1 MPEKKKA
8 EKKEPIAEG
17 LLVLVGFSCN
27 NNCLMCS
34 IRGKEKFY
42 PDRTHHDLI
51 GDLKQGR
58 EEGFNGV
65 EFTGGETTLRRDIF
79 DLVAAAKDIGYQTI
93 ALSTNGR
100 LLGYPDFCQKIVAA
114 GLNKVTFSLLGPDK
128 KTHEALTRVPG
139 SFGEIL
145 AGIENIKKF
154 PPVHLNISSVISRLN
169 HKSLEKFGAFVR
181 GLGVKHWY
189 LLDLIPDGNAKKF
202 YDILAVRLAELAKE
216 LNSLASIAGDFKELG
231 FFDFPLCVFS
241 PEIRSLKNV
250 CLVNAKKRAET
261 SYQVGYDPKRIE
273 KNEEGIFADAYREN
287 IAICAGCRYYKEC
300 GGIWREYLNRYGGAE
315 IKKLAAKH
323 GCLN

>member
-1 MPEKKKA
+1 MPVKKTRQVKKRAA
-8 EKKEPIAEG
+8 ES
-17 LLVLVGFSCN
+17 LLVLIGFSCN

-34 IRGKEKFY
+34 VRGKEKFY
-42 PDRTHHDLI
+42 PDRNHHDLV

-58 EEGFNGV
+58 EEGFDRV

-79 DLVAAAKDIGYQTI
+79 DLVAAAKEMGYQTI

-100 LLGYPDFCQKIVAA
+100 LLGYPDFCRKIVAA

-145 AGIENIKKF
+145 AGIENVKKF
-154 PPVHLNISSVISRLN
+154 PSVHLNISSVVSRLN
-169 HKSLEKFGAFVR
+169 CNSLKKFGGFVR
-181 GLGVKHWY
+181 SLGVKHWY
-189 LLDLIPDGNAKKF
+189 LLDLIPDGNAKLF
-202 YDILAVRLAELAKE
+202 YGILAVRLPALARE
-216 LNSLASIAGDFKELG
+216 LNSLASIAGDFSELG
-231 FFDFPLCVFS
+231 FFDFPLCTFS
-241 PEIRSLKNV
+241 PKIRSLKNV

-261 SYQVGYDPKRIE
+261 SFQVGYDPKRIE
-273 KNEEGIFADAYREN
+273 QSEKGIFTDTYREN

-300 GGIWREYLNRYGGAE
+300 GGVWREYLNRYGGAE
-315 IKKLAAKH
+315 IKKLAAKN